1 MQEGTLDML
10 IFGCRFAPRCQLG
23 VPWQTHHH
31 EAASA
36 CTEWAVRGC
45 RAPPECAIQSR
56 IVPCASGR
64 TRCRGAGS
72 RAGGLPS
79 SGAPVGRLAPKLM
92 QKALSSWRPRH
103 SPHRECGERR
113 HVAREGQAGG
123 AAHRES
129 ERKEWLEGRRRSFA
143 VVGDRRDVVF
153 PLSCPVDRPRVLLLW
168 EGRRPSAGRLDVG
181 WGRCRSYPKPI
192 PQGRHTRLGHFSPIA
207 TPKVPF

>member
-23 VPWQTHHH
+23 VPWHHH

-72 RAGGLPS
+72 RAGEVCHPAERQSVGAEADAKGSLLLAPATFPS
-79 SGAPVGRLAPKLM
+79 SRA
-92 QKALSSWRPRH
+92 WR
-103 SPHRECGERR
+103 E
-113 HVAREGQAGG
+113 
-123 AAHRES
+123 AAHREGGAS
-129 ERKEWLEGRRRSFA
+129 GWCGAPRERLEGRRRFIRRRH
-143 VVGDRRDVVF
+143 RRDVVF
-153 PLSCPVDRPRVLLLW
+153 PLSCPVDRSRVLLLW
-168 EGRRPSAGRLDVG
+168 GRS
-181 WGRCRSYPKPI
+181 
-192 PQGRHTRLGHFSPIA
+192 TTLGQSP
-207 TPKVPF
+207 